1 MYPSQSGC
9 KTGLF
14 AGKFMART
22 FALLTLVLLHACNA
36 HPLAGELPAVL
47 ETSTPASRAELVQ
60 VISDA
65 LNVVSVTLA
74 EDALMKSSELVI
86 EKKLRRNLQGRIGG
100 GRVTDPPEQFKLVID
115 GSRCVLVRLAD
126 DTRYVLKEALC
137 RRL

>member
-1 MYPSQSGC
+1 MYPNPSGC
-9 KTGLF
+9 RTESF

-126 DTRYVLKEALC
+126 DTRYVLKEVNC